1 MKDKFKVILV
11 VMMFALASVFTVS
24 AAYDDTQ
31 KTVKVVKD
39 GQEVEYTTATST
51 VEQFLT
57 EVGIET
63 EHLNIDAEMNQ
74 PINDDDVL
82 NISYD
87 IAVTV
92 IVDNAE
98 EMIIHHEPNTTI
110 KEVVDGIQ
118 TENVKYVYELDDTT
132 RKLTED
138 YTINVKSLKTELF
151 KEIVNTD
158 YEVQEIEN
166 DTMYLGE
173 FKIIQEG
180 VPGVQENITEVTFYG
195 KEETSHKQLEP
206 RVIVPATTQIIE
218 IGTKQKVVEKVIDGM
233 EYKDVYTMNASAYTI
248 GYESTGK
255 NPGDRGYGIT
265 ATGTKAGKGT
275 VAVDPKV
282 IPLGSKVYIPGYGVA
297 IAADT
302 GGAIKGHKIDL
313 CYDSLNEALVFGR
326 RTVTV
331 YVLK

>member
-11 VMMFALASVFTVS
+11 VMMFAVASVFTVS

-31 KTVKVVKD
+31 KTVIVVKD

-51 VEQFLT
+51 VEQFLV
-57 EVGIET
+57 EQDIET
-63 EHLNIDAEMNQ
+63 EHLNIDVEMSE
-74 PINDDDVL
+74 PINDNDIL

-87 IAVTV
+87 VAVTI
-92 IVDNAE
+92 IVDNSE
-98 EMIIHHEPNTTI
+98 EMVVYHEPNTTI

-118 TENVKYVYELDDTT
+118 TEDVQYVYELDDTT
-132 RKLTED
+132 RELTED

-158 YEVQEIEN
+158 YEVEEIEN
-166 DTMYLGE
+166 SDMYVGE

-180 VPGVQENITEVTFYG
+180 LPGVQENITEVTFYG

-206 RVIVPATTQIIE
+206 RVIAPATTQIVE
-218 IGTKQKVVEKVIDGM
+218 IGTKQKEPEKVIEGM
-233 EYKDVYTMNASAYTI
+233 EYTNVYTMNASAYTI

-255 NPGDRGYGIT
+255 NPGDRGYGLT

-275 VAVDPKV
+275 VAVDPNV
-282 IPLGSKVYIPGYGVA
+282 IPLGSRVYIPGYGVA

-313 CYDSLNEALVFGR
+313 CYESLNEALLFGR
-326 RTVTV
+326 RTVNV